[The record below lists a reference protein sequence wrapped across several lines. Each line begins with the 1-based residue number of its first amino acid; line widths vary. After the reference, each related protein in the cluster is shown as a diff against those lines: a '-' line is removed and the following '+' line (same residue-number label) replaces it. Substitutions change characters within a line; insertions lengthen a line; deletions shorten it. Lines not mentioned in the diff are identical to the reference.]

1 MEKIP
6 CSGLKRATDVVMA
19 AVMLAACSPIF
30 LLIVL
35 SIKLEGLLTVPR
47 ARGNRQHFTKVKHFI
62 VPRKRGNQPV
72 FYRETRITE
81 GKPFVFRKFCCIRQ
95 QVLAEEK
102 VIHRRDRFKTLEQ
115 DQYCTAVGRWVKK
128 FYLDELPQLYSIL
141 RGDMSMVGPRPFP
154 VDDYEDDLRKGDFR
168 KKVIRAGL
176 TGLVQVNKG
185 INTGK
190 TDIELDNEYIRKC
203 RELSSLRLWF
213 YDLGIMFRT
222 IRVIWEAKGL

>member
-6 CSGLKRATDVVMA
+6 CSGLKRATDAVMA
-19 AVMLAACSPIF
+19 AVMLAACSPLFVLIM
-30 LLIVL
+30 LL
-35 SIKLEGLLTVPR
+35 IKLEGLLKDPR
-47 ARGNRQHFTKVKHFI
+47 TWENC
-62 VPRKRGNQPV
+62 PV

-81 GKPFVFRKFCCIRQ
+81 GRPFVFRKFCCIRR
-95 QVLAEEK
+95 QVLDEEK
-102 VIHRRDRFKTLEQ
+102 VIRRRDRFKTLEQ
-115 DQYCTAVGRWVKK
+115 DQYCTAVGRWLKK

-154 VDDYEDDLRKGDFR
+154 ADDYEDDLRKGDFR

-176 TGLVQVNKG
+176 TGLVQIHKG
-185 INTGK
+185 INAGK

-203 RELSSLRLWF
+203 RDLSPLGLWF
-213 YDLGIMFRT
+213 YDLGIMLRT

>member
-1 MEKIP
+1 MEKIS
-6 CSGLKRATDVVMA
+6 CSGLKRATDVVTS
-19 AVMLAACSPIF
+19 AVMLVACSPLF
-30 LLIVL
+30 LLIAL
-35 SIKLEGLLTVPR
+35 SIKLEGLIR
-47 ARGNRQHFTKVKHFI
+47 FESRQS
-62 VPRKRGNQPV
+62 V
-72 FYRETRITE
+72 FYSEIRITE

-102 VIHRRDRFKTLEQ
+102 VIRRRDRFKTLEH
-115 DQYCTAVGRWVKK
+115 DRYCTAVGRWVKK

-154 VDDYEDDLRKGDFR
+154 VDDYEDDLRRGDFR

-176 TGLVQVNKG
+176 TGLVQIHKG

-190 TDIELDNEYIRKC
+190 TDMELDNEYIRKC
-203 RELSSLRLWF
+203 RNLSPLRLWF

-222 IRVIWEAKGL
+222 IHVILKAKGL

>member
-35 SIKLEGLLTVPR
+35 SIKLEGLIR
-47 ARGNRQHFTKVKHFI
+47 FEGRQS
-62 VPRKRGNQPV
+62 V

-102 VIHRRDRFKTLEQ
+102 VIRRRDRFKTLEH

-128 FYLDELPQLYSIL
+128 LYLDELPQLYNIL
-141 RGDMSMVGPRPFP
+141 HGDMSMVGPRPFP